1 MKTPPWAERALR
13 SRFAAPVAAIA
24 VAGAVTATFTLTGAG
39 SATAA
44 ETPTESSY
52 ATAVY
57 NLLNSE
63 RAANGLP
70 ALAWNST
77 LANCSAYN
85 HDKLM
90 AADNAMSHQL
100 PGEAALGTRVTA
112 CGYQWTSVGENI
124 GWTTNMTSAGA
135 KSIETSMYN
144 EVPPNDG
151 HRQNILSTTFTQVGV
166 AVVLDTAHGKLW
178 LTEDFGRPATSTPA
192 PAPTTTAPAPT
203 TTTSAAPAPTT
214 TAPAPSTSA
223 TSPPASGPTATEA
236 SYAQS
241 VFALLNSERASNG
254 LPPLA
259 WNATLANCSAY
270 HHSSLMAADDTM
282 SHQLPGEA
290 FFADRITACGYQWS
304 AAGENIGWT
313 TDMTAAGAQSIE
325 VSMYNEVPPN
335 DGHRQ
340 NILSTTFT
348 QVGVGIVL
356 DATTHKLW
364 LTEDFAA
371 PAG

>member
-1 MKTPPWAERALR
+1 MTATLTL
-13 SRFAAPVAAIA
+13 
-24 VAGAVTATFTLTGAG
+24 AGAGT
-39 SATAA
+39 ATAA

-90 AADNAMSHQL
+90 AADNTMSHQL
-100 PGEAALGTRVTA
+100 PGEATLGARITA
-112 CGYQWTSVGENI
+112 CGYQWTNVGENI
-124 GWTTNMTSAGA
+124 GWTTNMTQSGA

-151 HRQNILSTTFTQVGV
+151 HRQNILSTTFTQVGI
-166 AVVLDTAHGKLW
+166 AVVLDTTHGKLW
-178 LTEDFGRPATSTPA
+178 LTEDFGRPANTTPT
-192 PAPTTTAPAPT
+192 PTPT
-203 TTTSAAPAPTT
+203 TTTPAPSPTT
-214 TAPAPSTSA
+214 TTPAPSPTTSTTA
-223 TSPPASGPTATEA
+223 PPATGPTATEA
-236 SYAQS
+236 NYAQS
-241 VFALLNSERASNG
+241 VFSLLNSERSANG

-270 HHSSLMAADDTM
+270 DHSKLMAADNTM

-313 TDMTAAGAQSIE
+313 TNMSAAGAQSIE
-325 VSMYNEVPPN
+325 TSMYNEVPPN
-335 DGHRQ
+335 DGHRL
-340 NILSTTFT
+340 NILSTSFT
-348 QVGVGIVL
+348 QVGIGIVL
-356 DATTHKLW
+356 DNTNHKLW

-371 PAG
+371 PAA